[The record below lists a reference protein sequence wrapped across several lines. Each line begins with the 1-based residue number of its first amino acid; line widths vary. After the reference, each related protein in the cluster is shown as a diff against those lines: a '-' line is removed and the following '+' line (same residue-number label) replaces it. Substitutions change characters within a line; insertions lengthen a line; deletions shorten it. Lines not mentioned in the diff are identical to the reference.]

1 MMQYGDL
8 TTSQIAG
15 FNLAQQGRVR
25 NPTFVVWLEGFGDP
39 SRYVIDIDTEIAL
52 EGIPGKGTV
61 NIGRAI
67 LIMDNEGGYFYDGGS
82 KIDRYSRIKI
92 WAGFSGL
99 NIPIFSGVVDS
110 VKQLGTEY
118 SVEITCMDYM
128 GLFQNM
134 IVEGNQEPNNTAK
147 LLMEYF
153 CSQARV
159 LSDISA
165 SDEIIAVYNN
175 PSFEAGSNFK
185 KALEEICRS
194 VFYVAYFDENGY
206 LQAYEHEYKEKV
218 DFEFKD
224 GNVRECE
231 MVQPSD
237 IVNEIMIE
245 YRENFYA
252 RYEDQ
257 ASIDRYGNKVR
268 SERTLLLNSQI
279 ISSKS
284 QGSTTEELNYDLE
297 AFKFNSQSDS
307 SIIDC
312 IHIKMKQNG
321 AHGYMTAEIYTD
333 DSGIPGTLVAT
344 SQLKASA
351 NLSIFFSWEIF
362 YFAEAVNISPS
373 TNYWIVVDSTSVSE
387 GSVYVQISA
396 AIATGKHAYYDA
408 GAWHTENN
416 KQVLHQICGSR
427 EAQRVAKDTIEFYRA
442 PHERIRITAPGV
454 PQLQLLDE
462 VLVDIEMR
470 GIRGR
475 YVVEG
480 RRQIITPEHYATI
493 DTLRKVA

>member
-8 TTSQIAG
+8 TASQIAG
-15 FNLAQQGRVR
+15 FNLAQRGRVR

-39 SRYVIDIDTEIAL
+39 SRYVIDIETEIGL
-52 EGIPGKGTV
+52 EGIPERRTL

-67 LIMDNEGGYFYDGGS
+67 LVVDNEGGYFYDGGS
-82 KIDRYSRIKI
+82 KINRYSRIKI
-92 WAGFSGL
+92 WAGFGGL
-99 NIPIFSGVVDS
+99 NIPIFSGIVDS
-110 VKQLGTEY
+110 VKPLGTEY
-118 SVEITCMDYM
+118 SVEVTCIDYM
-128 GLFQNM
+128 GLFRNM
-134 IVEGNQEPNNTAK
+134 LVEGNQEPNNTAK

-153 CSQARV
+153 CLQTRV

-165 SDEIIAVYNN
+165 SDEIIAVYSN
-175 PSFEAGSNFK
+175 PSFEMGSDFK
-185 KALEEICRS
+185 KGLEEICRS
-194 VFYVAYFDENGY
+194 VFYVAYFDEKGY
-206 LQAYEHEYKEKV
+206 LRACEREYKEKV

-231 MVQPSD
+231 MVRPSD
-237 IVNEIMIE
+237 VVNEITIE

-252 RYEDQ
+252 RYGDQ

-268 SERTLLLNSQI
+268 NERTLLLNSQM

-297 AFKFNSQSDS
+297 AFKFSSQSDS

-321 AHGYMTAEIYTD
+321 AHGYMTAKIYTD
-333 DSGIPGTLVAT
+333 NSGIPGALVAT

-362 YFAEAVNISPS
+362 YFVSAVNISPS
-373 TNYWIVVDSTSVSE
+373 TDYWVVIDTTSVSE

-396 AIATGKHAYYDA
+396 AAATGKHAYYDA
-408 GAWHTENN
+408 GWHAEDN
-416 KQVLHQICGSR
+416 KQVLHNICGSR
-427 EAQRVAKDTIEFYRA
+427 EAQRVAKDTVEFYKE
-442 PHERIRITAPGV
+442 PHERIRITAPAV
-454 PQLQLLDE
+454 PQLQLIDE
-462 VLVDIEMR
+462 VFVDIELR
-470 GIRGR
+470 NVRGR
-475 YVVEG
+475 YVIEG
-480 RRQIITPEHYATI
+480 RRHIITPEHYTTI